1 MIWLT
6 WRQFRVQ
13 ALTAA
18 IFAVAQVPMPLWVR
32 PNIIPP
38 AQTIAT
44 VDAAGVNF
52 GSLTASL
59 VPGQPSAWVVSSH
72 AINAAGQPVT
82 ALPASCF
89 PANPSAKF
97 NGDAGQCMD
106 KLGIREVISYQ
117 PASRYWPLQLIETGI
132 FLALALALAGFCFW
146 LLGRR
151 RA

>member
-1 MIWLT
+1 MAVTL
-6 WRQFRVQ
+6 
-13 ALTAA
+13 A

-32 PNIIPP
+32 ANIIPP

-52 GSLTASL
+52 GSLTASV
-59 VPGQPSAWVVSSH
+59 VPGQPGAWVVSSE
-72 AINAAGQPVT
+72 AINAVGQPVT

-89 PANPSAKF
+89 PESAQSKF
-97 NGDAGQCMD
+97 AGDPGQCMD
-106 KLGIREVISYQ
+106 KLGIREVINYQ

-132 FLALALALAGFCFW
+132 FLALALTLAGFCY
-146 LLGRR
+146 LLLSRR